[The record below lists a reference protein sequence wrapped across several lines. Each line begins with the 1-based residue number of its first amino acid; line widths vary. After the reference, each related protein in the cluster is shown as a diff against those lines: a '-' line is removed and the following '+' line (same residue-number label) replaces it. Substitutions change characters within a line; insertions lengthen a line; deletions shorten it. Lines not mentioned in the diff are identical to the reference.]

1 MQGFIYFWLKKIFSQ
16 EKRNQLKKQM
26 QKWRSKTIGLKK
38 LLFQPYSAEALIE
51 HIESKV
57 GHDFDIL
64 MVHASYQDMLPMYAD
79 SPAKLVEALVQFCQ
93 KYDITLAMPAFF
105 FGRNTDNHIE
115 FYQAHPKFNS
125 QRTPSKMGLISEM
138 FRRTDNVVRSLH
150 PSHSV
155 CALGP
160 LANQIIRTHHTCGT
174 TFGEGSPFGVMAK
187 YNTKIIGLG
196 VKYFR
201 CLTQVHTAEDILKEH
216 FPVQAAVV
224 AIPVK
229 MMIKQ
234 DESGIIEYHYR
245 TFPGKVRDATVLRKL
260 LKTEELVEWSFHG
273 TPLFYTTAK
282 RVTDVLCRAAQTGL
296 TIYR

>member
-1 MQGFIYFWLKKIFSQ
+1 MQGLVYFWLKKMFSQ

-26 QKWRSKTIGLKK
+26 QKWRSRTNGLKK
-38 LLFQPYSAEALIE
+38 ILFRPYSAEALIE
-51 HIESKV
+51 HIESQI

-64 MVHASYQDMLPMYAD
+64 MVHASYQDMLPMFQD
-79 SPAKLVEALVQFCQ
+79 SPAKLVEVLIQFCQ
-93 KYDITLAMPAFF
+93 EYDITLAMPAFF

-115 FYQAHPKFNS
+115 FYQKYPKFDNL
-125 QRTPSKMGLISEM
+125 RTPSQMGLISEM
-138 FRRTDNVVRSLH
+138 FRRTESVLRSLH

-160 LANQIIRTHHTCGT
+160 LADQVVRTHHTCGT

-216 FPVQAAVV
+216 SPLQAEVLT
-224 AIPVK
+224 IPVE
-229 MMIKQ
+229 MMTDQ
-234 DESGIIEYHYR
+234 DESKNIEYHYR

-260 LKTEELVEWSFHG
+260 LKREELVEWSFHG
-273 TPLFYTTAK
+273 TPLFHTMAK
-282 RVTDVLCRAAQTGL
+282 RVTDALCQAAQNSR